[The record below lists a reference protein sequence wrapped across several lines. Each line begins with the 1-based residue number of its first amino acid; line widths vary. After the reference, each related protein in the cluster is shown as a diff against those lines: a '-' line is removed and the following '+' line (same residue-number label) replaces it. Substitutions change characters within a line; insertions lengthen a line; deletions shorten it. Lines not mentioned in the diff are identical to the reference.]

1 MGAAWQGR
9 GFALGPR
16 DRPQYSPDRRV
27 IVSYVSRVTRREGQC
42 RVACR
47 GGWLEGRVRRSAGG
61 LPPVEGGV
69 GAAWQS
75 GRGGRPPGSLNSERW
90 LGPPKS
96 GARGDVGSAT
106 PSAREQPRAGTTSSL
121 PTRRLRSA
129 LCTRESIDVAGI
141 RSRSVR
147 LGCPTRRG
155 VCGVRRWRAG
165 GERRLSSLR
174 ELVYWRLSEQGPTLV
189 ESGAR
194 ASWRSE
200 VPRTKRRAAAGA
212 G

>member
-1 MGAAWQGR
+1 MCIRDR
-9 GFALGPR
+9 GSPSRTTFATRPVGFRRLRGSGCRLAGPR
-16 DRPQYSPDRRV
+16 VRPRPEGSPSVLAGSPGHR
-27 IVSYVSRVTRREGQC
+27 IVRHYVSCVTRREGQC
-42 RVACR
+42 RVGCR
-47 GGWLEGRVRRSAGG
+47 GGWLEGRVRRLAGG
-61 LPPVEGGV
+61 LPPAEGGL

-75 GRGGRPPGSLNSERW
+75 GRGERPPGSLNSERR

-106 PSAREQPRAGTTSSL
+106 PSAREQPHAGTTSSS

-155 VCGVRRWRAG
+155 VCGVRRWRPAG
-165 GERRLSSLR
+165 SAAS
-174 ELVYWRLSEQGPTLV
+174 
-189 ESGAR
+189 AR
-194 ASWRSE
+194 FENW
-200 VPRTKRRAAAGA
+200 
-212 G
+212 